1 MNERLEHLAE
11 VAFNAIGTHIPSHKV
26 RQGWLTYLG
35 AEIGERCAIF
45 RGTTVLDPRNL
56 RLGSGIVVGERC
68 LLDATGGEITIGD
81 NVNISSDVVLM
92 TADHDIQSPSFAPRG
107 APIHVR
113 SRAWLATRSMVLRG
127 VDVGEGAVVAAGAVV
142 AGDVAPF
149 TLVGGVPAKVLG
161 ERNRQLSY
169 EIDHRPPFE

>member
-1 MNERLEHLAE
+1 MTGRFAHLVE
-11 VAFNAIGTHIPSHKV
+11 VAFNGVGTHIPSHRV
-26 RQGWLTYLG
+26 RQAWLRRLG

-45 RGTTVLDPRNL
+45 RGTTVLEPRNL

-68 LLDATGGEITIGD
+68 LLDATGGEILIED

-92 TADHDIQSPSFAPRG
+92 TADHDIQSSSFEPRG
-107 APIHVR
+107 GSIHVG

-142 AGDVAPF
+142 IGNVAPF
-149 TLVGGVPAKVLG
+149 TLVGGVPAEALG
-161 ERNRQLSY
+161 ERTRRLTY